1 VPHSDNP
8 VYQDLGYCI
17 AMLKISVRLDL
28 EDGPPDPLDILGDL
42 VISDGQSTITLET
55 TFVDVWLAALIEA
68 LPRLQSVEHVVV
80 EAEEPIPLRVDVDS
94 EGSLLISDG
103 QGAVVARSISELQS
117 AIKVAAGALLNAMRA
132 IPNTE
137 NNRDLAKIGKFYRS
151 PAE

>member
-1 VPHSDNP
+1 
-8 VYQDLGYCI
+8 
-17 AMLKISVRLDL
+17 MLKISVRLDL

-55 TFVDVWLAALIEA
+55 TFVEVWLAALIEA
-68 LPRLQSVEHVVV
+68 LPRLQSVEHAVV

-103 QGAVVARSISELQS
+103 QGAVVARSISELRS
-117 AIKVAAGALLNAMRA
+117 AIRDAAGALLNAMRA

-137 NNRDLAKIGKFYRS
+137 NNPDLAKIGQFYRS
-151 PAE
+151 PAK